1 MENYEINEE
10 TYAIIG
16 TNYGKTRIIEK
27 ENEYNISNEAYSVM
41 DDNCKYYGSSY
52 KGRLEAAKEILNC
65 SYKLPIIVEESTG
78 LIFFPIKSS
87 LLNDCTWINLDTIQK
102 VEKDGNKSK
111 IIFENG
117 KFETLDISKLSLDN
131 QIYRATKLSLI
142 LKKRIESKKRD

>member
-1 MENYEINEE
+1 MDNYEINEE

-27 ENEYNISNEAYSVM
+27 EKEYNISNEAYSVM

-78 LIFFPIKSS
+78 LVFFPIKSS
-87 LLNDCTWINLDTIQK
+87 LLADCTWINLDTIQK
-102 VEKDGNKSK
+102 VEKEGNKSK

-117 KFETLDISKLSLDN
+117 KCETLDISKLSLDN